1 MYEETVTTAVN
12 PLGAHSVS
20 MSVLRLFAAFRAAG
34 AVTVLVT
41 GCAGGSAGAG
51 RWFARGPAARLSTS
65 AAAPA
70 ISAGQLRGYLT
81 AVEAVRLPV
90 NRLLD
95 EADPILD
102 AYHGHRITPAPYGD
116 STVIPPAMISAHSGG
131 AERARPGSLA
141 AYRAVVSAGAE
152 YAEFDV
158 RRASDGTLVAQ
169 HSADGP
175 TGPTGP
181 DGEPVLAAREVMEVL
196 AAGGVR
202 GHVDLKGTGFERQAV
217 ELARSSFG
225 PDGFV
230 VTTADPVSV
239 AAIGAEFAA
248 VPVGLS
254 VGFGPAS
261 ITRDLRRLR
270 WPLSFPLA
278 AVRAS
283 GASWVAMNYRYARPE
298 VLDRCVAA
306 GLRIMVWTVND
317 DRRLA
322 RYLGDPRVAVVV
334 TDRPEHAVALR
345 ARQAGRP

>member
-1 MYEETVTTAVN
+1 
-12 PLGAHSVS
+12 
-20 MSVLRLFAAFRAAG
+20 
-34 AVTVLVT
+34 
-41 GCAGGSAGAG
+41 
-51 RWFARGPAARLSTS
+51 
-65 AAAPA
+65 
-70 ISAGQLRGYLT
+70 
-81 AVEAVRLPV
+81 
-90 NRLLD
+90 
-95 EADPILD
+95 
-102 AYHGHRITPAPYGD
+102 
-116 STVIPPAMISAHSGG
+116 MISAHSGG

-141 AYRAVVSAGAE
+141 AYRAVASSGAE

-158 RRASDGTLVAQ
+158 RPAGDGTLVAQ

-175 TGPTGP
+175 
-181 DGEPVLAAREVMEVL
+181 DGEPALAAREVMEVL

-202 GHVDLKGTGFERQAV
+202 GHVDLKGTGFEREVV
-217 ELARSSFG
+217 ELAQSSFG

-230 VTTADPVSV
+230 VTTADPASV
-239 AAIGAEFAA
+239 AAIGAAFPA

-278 AVRAS
+278 AVQAS
-283 GASWVAMNYRYARPE
+283 GASWVAMSYRYARPE

-322 RYLGDPRVAVVV
+322 RLLSDPRVAVVV

-345 ARQAGRP
+345 SRPT

>member
-1 MYEETVTTAVN
+1 M
-12 PLGAHSVS
+12 
-20 MSVLRLFAAFRAAG
+20 
-34 AVTVLVT
+34 
-41 GCAGGSAGAG
+41 
-51 RWFARGPAARLSTS
+51 
-65 AAAPA
+65 
-70 ISAGQLRGYLT
+70 
-81 AVEAVRLPV
+81 
-90 NRLLD
+90 
-95 EADPILD
+95 
-102 AYHGHRITPAPYGD
+102 
-116 STVIPPAMISAHSGG
+116 AMISAHSGG

-141 AYRAVVSAGAE
+141 AYQAVVSSGAE

-158 RRASDGTLVAQ
+158 RRAGDGTLVAQ
-169 HSADGP
+169 HSVG
-175 TGPTGP
+175 GP
-181 DGEPVLAAREVMEVL
+181 DCPGGPGGPSGPGGEPVLAAREVMEVL

-202 GHVDLKGTGFERQAV
+202 GHVDLKGTGFERDVV

-230 VTTADPVSV
+230 VTTADPASV
-239 AAIGAEFAA
+239 AAIGAEFPA

-254 VGFGPAS
+254 AGFGPAS

-278 AVRAS
+278 AVQAS
-283 GASWVAMNYRYARPE
+283 GASWVAMSYRYARPE

-322 RYLGDPRVAVVV
+322 RFLSDPRVAVVV

-345 ARQAGRP
+345 SRQAGRA

>member
-1 MYEETVTTAVN
+1 
-12 PLGAHSVS
+12 
-20 MSVLRLFAAFRAAG
+20 
-34 AVTVLVT
+34 
-41 GCAGGSAGAG
+41 
-51 RWFARGPAARLSTS
+51 
-65 AAAPA
+65 
-70 ISAGQLRGYLT
+70 
-81 AVEAVRLPV
+81 
-90 NRLLD
+90 
-95 EADPILD
+95 
-102 AYHGHRITPAPYGD
+102 
-116 STVIPPAMISAHSGG
+116 MISAHSGG

-141 AYRAVVSAGAE
+141 AYQAVVSSGAE

-158 RRASDGTLVAQ
+158 RRAGDGSLLAQ
-169 HSADGP
+169 HSGDSPSGLDGS
-175 TGPTGP
+175 GR
-181 DGEPVLAAREVMEVL
+181 EPALAAREVMEVL

-202 GHVDLKGTGFERQAV
+202 GHVDLKGTGFEREVV
-217 ELARSSFG
+217 ELAQSSFG

-230 VTTADPVSV
+230 VTTADPASV
-239 AAIGAEFAA
+239 AAIGAEFPA

-278 AVRAS
+278 AVQAS
-283 GASWVAMNYRYARPE
+283 GASWVAMSYRYARPE

-322 RYLGDPRVAVVV
+322 RLLSDPRVAVVV

-345 ARQAGRP
+345 ARLAART

>member
-1 MYEETVTTAVN
+1 
-12 PLGAHSVS
+12 
-20 MSVLRLFAAFRAAG
+20 
-34 AVTVLVT
+34 
-41 GCAGGSAGAG
+41 
-51 RWFARGPAARLSTS
+51 
-65 AAAPA
+65 
-70 ISAGQLRGYLT
+70 
-81 AVEAVRLPV
+81 
-90 NRLLD
+90 
-95 EADPILD
+95 
-102 AYHGHRITPAPYGD
+102 
-116 STVIPPAMISAHSGG
+116 MISAHSGG
-131 AERARPGSLA
+131 AERGRPGSLA
-141 AYRAVVSAGAE
+141 AYQAVVSSGAE

-158 RRASDGTLVAQ
+158 RRAGDGTLVAQ
-169 HSADGP
+169 HFAGGPDGP
-175 TGPTGP
+175 SSPGGPFGPGSPSGP
-181 DGEPVLAAREVMEVL
+181 DGEPGLAAREVMEVL

-202 GHVDLKGTGFERQAV
+202 GHVDLKGTGFEREAV

-230 VTTADPVSV
+230 VTTADPASV
-239 AAIGAEFAA
+239 AAIGAEFPA

-278 AVRAS
+278 AVQAS
-283 GASWVAMNYRYARPE
+283 GASWVAMSYRYARPE

-322 RYLGDPRVAVVV
+322 RFLSDPRVAVVV

-345 ARQAGRP
+345 SRQAGRA

>member
-1 MYEETVTTAVN
+1 
-12 PLGAHSVS
+12 
-20 MSVLRLFAAFRAAG
+20 
-34 AVTVLVT
+34 
-41 GCAGGSAGAG
+41 
-51 RWFARGPAARLSTS
+51 
-65 AAAPA
+65 
-70 ISAGQLRGYLT
+70 
-81 AVEAVRLPV
+81 
-90 NRLLD
+90 
-95 EADPILD
+95 
-102 AYHGHRITPAPYGD
+102 
-116 STVIPPAMISAHSGG
+116 MISAHSGG

-141 AYRAVVSAGAE
+141 AYQAVVSSGAE

-158 RRASDGTLVAQ
+158 RRAGDGTLVAQ
-169 HSADGP
+169 HSVG
-175 TGPTGP
+175 GP
-181 DGEPVLAAREVMEVL
+181 DCPGGPGGPSGPGGEPVLAAREVMEVL

-202 GHVDLKGTGFERQAV
+202 GHVDLKGTGLEREVV

-230 VTTADPVSV
+230 VTTADPASV
-239 AAIGAEFAA
+239 AAIGAEFPA

-254 VGFGPAS
+254 AGFGPAS

-278 AVRAS
+278 AVQAS
-283 GASWVAMNYRYARPE
+283 GASWVAMSYRYARPE

-322 RYLGDPRVAVVV
+322 RFLSDPRVAVVV

-345 ARQAGRP
+345 SRQAGRA

>member
-1 MYEETVTTAVN
+1 
-12 PLGAHSVS
+12 
-20 MSVLRLFAAFRAAG
+20 
-34 AVTVLVT
+34 
-41 GCAGGSAGAG
+41 
-51 RWFARGPAARLSTS
+51 
-65 AAAPA
+65 
-70 ISAGQLRGYLT
+70 
-81 AVEAVRLPV
+81 
-90 NRLLD
+90 
-95 EADPILD
+95 
-102 AYHGHRITPAPYGD
+102 
-116 STVIPPAMISAHSGG
+116 MISAHSGG
-131 AERARPGSLA
+131 AERARPGSLS
-141 AYRAVVSAGAE
+141 AYQAVVSSGAE

-158 RRASDGTLVAQ
+158 RRAGDGTLVAQ
-169 HSADGP
+169 HSADGRDSR
-175 TGPTGP
+175 GGP

-202 GHVDLKGTGFERQAV
+202 GHVDLKGTGFEREVV

-230 VTTADPVSV
+230 VTTADPGSV
-239 AAIGAEFAA
+239 AAIGAEFPA

-278 AVRAS
+278 AVQAS
-283 GASWVAMNYRYARPE
+283 GASWVAMSYRYTRPE

-322 RYLGDPRVAVVV
+322 RFLGDPRVAMVV
-334 TDRPEHAVALR
+334 TDQPEHAVALR
-345 ARQAGRP
+345 GRQAAPA

>member
-1 MYEETVTTAVN
+1 
-12 PLGAHSVS
+12 
-20 MSVLRLFAAFRAAG
+20 
-34 AVTVLVT
+34 
-41 GCAGGSAGAG
+41 
-51 RWFARGPAARLSTS
+51 
-65 AAAPA
+65 
-70 ISAGQLRGYLT
+70 
-81 AVEAVRLPV
+81 
-90 NRLLD
+90 
-95 EADPILD
+95 
-102 AYHGHRITPAPYGD
+102 
-116 STVIPPAMISAHSGG
+116 MISAHSGG

-141 AYRAVVSAGAE
+141 AYQAVVSSGAE

-158 RRASDGTLVAQ
+158 RRARDGSLLAQ
-169 HSADGP
+169 HSDGS
-175 TGPTGP
+175 GR
-181 DGEPVLAAREVMEVL
+181 EPALAAREVMEVL

-202 GHVDLKGTGFERQAV
+202 GHVDLKGTGFEREVV

-230 VTTADPVSV
+230 VTTADPASV
-239 AAIGAEFAA
+239 AAIGAEFPA

-278 AVRAS
+278 AVQAS
-283 GASWVAMNYRYARPE
+283 GASWVAMSYRYARPE
-298 VLDRCVAA
+298 VLDHCAAA

-322 RYLGDPRVAVVV
+322 RLLSDPRVAVVV

-345 ARQAGRP
+345 ARSADRT